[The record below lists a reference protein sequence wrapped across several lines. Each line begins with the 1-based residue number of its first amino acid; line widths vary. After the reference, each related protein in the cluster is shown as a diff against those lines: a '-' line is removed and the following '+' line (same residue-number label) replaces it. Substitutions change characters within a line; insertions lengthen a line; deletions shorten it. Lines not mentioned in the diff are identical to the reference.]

1 MTLTVLNVLN
11 TNGRTGRCESEFGDA
26 LKPVLTLQR
35 KHFELSLK
43 IFPLFQ
49 RIVMSHL
56 EILEYFEE
64 MGAHGRAVG

>member
-1 MTLTVLNVLN
+1 MERYET
-11 TNGRTGRCESEFGDA
+11 EFGDA

-35 KHFELSLK
+35 KHFELNQK
-43 IFPLFQ
+43 IFPFFQ

-64 MGAHGRAVG
+64 LEAHGSAVG